1 MRALPYVLVAETTMP
16 GPPPTTKTQEPFTS
30 NKHPMNAST
39 IRWRIKTMKILETQ
53 LNQPAPKT
61 QWIFTHYLPIT
72 KPFLLT
78 SLLTPRTFAETR
90 LLITYFY
97 LTWKKNELL
106 ITYPLLGSF
115 TFFLLVTFIITWSEV
130 TLLTMN
136 IHGHDVCG
144 PPVHQKIH
152 SYLHW
157 DITYCNGDIEP
168 PNNTNYHR
176 NAK

>member
-1 MRALPYVLVAETTMP
+1 MLVAETTMP

-97 LTWKKNELL
+97 LTWKKNQLL
-106 ITYPLLGSF
+106 ITYPLLRSF
-115 TFFLLVTFIITWSEV
+115 NFFFTRYFFHYLVRSNITYSKHPWSWYQLWHLKNV
-130 TLLTMN
+130 TL
-136 IHGHDVCG
+136 I
-144 PPVHQKIH
+144 
-152 SYLHW
+152 Y
-157 DITYCNGDIEP
+157 
-168 PNNTNYHR
+168 
-176 NAK
+176 